1 MKFIINLLITAAIA
15 YGLSMLLKPHIL
27 IDSYTTSLI
36 FCLVLAF
43 LNAILKP
50 LLIFLTLP
58 ITIFTF
64 GIFLIVLNVLIVLL
78 AAKMV
83 DGIRID
89 GFWWALFFSVLLS
102 IASSLISNLQSQ
114 SR

>member
-1 MKFIINLLITAAIA
+1 MKFVVNLLITAAIA

-64 GIFLIVLNVLIVLL
+64 GIFLIVLNVLIILL

-83 DGIRID
+83 DGIHIN

>member
-64 GIFLIVLNVLIVLL
+64 GIFLIILNVLIVLL

>member
-1 MKFIINLLITAAIA
+1 MKFVVNLLITAAIA

-27 IDSYTTSLI
+27 IDSYTTSLV

>member
-58 ITIFTF
+58 ITILTF

>member
-27 IDSYTTSLI
+27 IDSYTTSLV